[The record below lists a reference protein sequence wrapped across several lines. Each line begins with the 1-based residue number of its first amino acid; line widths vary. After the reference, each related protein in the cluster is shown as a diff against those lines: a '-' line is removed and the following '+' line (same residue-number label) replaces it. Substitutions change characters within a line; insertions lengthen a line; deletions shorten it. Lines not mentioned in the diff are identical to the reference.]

1 MSQQV
6 KVEEESNTQPKADLN
21 GLEEIQET
29 NMIPA
34 TAPPYILD
42 LEKEEND
49 IKEDK
54 NMQKLSIKQEID
66 QAKGSS
72 NIDFEM
78 LDDSQNMNNDPI
90 VLDEPKMGLNH
101 EEIKD
106 NIREVE
112 PMDLNA
118 DPYDLPQS
126 D

>member
-106 NIREVE
+106 DIREVE

>member
-42 LEKEEND
+42 LEKEENG

-112 PMDLNA
+112 PMDLHA

>member
-106 NIREVE
+106 DIREVE
-112 PMDLNA
+112 PIDLNA